1 MVRQR
6 VANPMLHADTARA
19 NLLTNGGFEIWQRGN
34 GPFSAN
40 IYTADR
46 WLTSWVGTD
55 TLNVSRDTTNV
66 DTVSGA
72 CAACTFVLGTGA
84 GQTVFYQSLRGVD
97 ALRVAGPVS
106 ISIRVRTTTAN
117 AVRLAYYDGTAWNYA
132 AGPVHTGNGT
142 YQTLSTTF
150 TAAGGAT
157 STSIAVSFAASCTAY
172 IDNAM
177 LVVGSQAADY
187 APLHPAD
194 DLARCLRYYERWTGT
209 QASYATLLGHA
220 YASTGVICSGT
231 LAAPKPVTPTLT
243 VSQTTHWSLVN
254 NSYAGTQQLTGLA
267 IGGFMHNNFLLNAT
281 VASGFAAGQISGL
294 FSNSVGG
301 WFAFEANP

>member
-1 MVRQR
+1 
-6 VANPMLHADTARA
+6 
-19 NLLTNGGFEIWQRGN
+19 
-34 GPFSAN
+34 
-40 IYTADR
+40 
-46 WLTSWVGTD
+46 VGTD

>member
-194 DLARCLRYYERWTGT
+194 DLARCLRYYEV
-209 QASYATLLGHA
+209 LGESTSEISI
-220 YASTGVICSGT
+220 YASNSSAAGVTGWYSPFKARKAG
-231 LAAPKPVTPTLT
+231 TPTVTKLGT
-243 VSQTTHWSLVN
+243 WGVTNCGQPVVGNAGFGGTSLYITATSAGNVYTT
-254 NSYAGTQQLTGLA
+254 NSAGCSV
-267 IGGFMHNNFLLNAT
+267 
-281 VASGFAAGQISGL
+281 VAE
-294 FSNSVGG
+294 SN
-301 WFAFEANP
+301 P